1 MEDTMTE
8 REIEIKVQELLADM
22 TVEEKI
28 GQLLYINAPR
38 TFDWGSELEFI
49 EKYHAGSVANDP
61 GAAPS
66 NILQKRVMAASPHNI
81 PALLCAD
88 IICGYRTIFP
98 QPVAEA
104 CSFDVEMIEKD
115 AECSAKEAMAAGL
128 SMTYAPMMDIAR
140 DPRWGRISEGAGED
154 PYLGSI
160 VAAARVKGIKNAKGI
175 ASCAKHYIAYG
186 ACVGGRDY
194 DAALISE
201 VELRNTYLPPFKAAV
216 EAGVDTVM
224 PAFNETFGVPMHA
237 NKYLIEDVLRG
248 ELGFKGAVTTDY
260 NAIDELINHGVA
272 ADREE
277 ACLKGFKAGCDIDTG
292 SLIFQE
298 YLKKFYDEG
307 KITMEELDEHAARVL
322 RLKFKVGVF
331 DKHEYSEEY
340 EAQTFLCD
348 EFKAQ
353 AREAAAKSTVLL
365 KNKGNFFP
373 LSREEKV
380 LVVGQ
385 LADDQDAPLGWWR
398 ALGEAEDTTTLLTA
412 MREKSNNITHV
423 EGGKLLDGEDFDR
436 EVLLEAA
443 KNCDKIVAVVGEASY
458 ISGEAHTRGDI
469 TLPGT
474 QPAFIEFLST
484 LGKPLAMAVIA
495 GRPLVITKENAVC
508 DAVIYPWQF
517 GIMGQGVADV
527 MFGDVM
533 PEGKLCA
540 CLPYDMG
547 QIPIFYARVNTGRPY
562 KGEIVE
568 MSKKVSSYATDFTCH
583 YIDMPTEPLYTF
595 GHGLTYTTFDIGTPV
610 PTKTEWNI
618 GDEVEFD
625 VDVANTGE
633 RDGRLT
639 LQLYVR
645 DVAAEICRPVKE
657 LKLVKKVPLKA
668 GEKQTVRVSLPASA
682 FEYYHTDKKL
692 YADPGDFMIWAAED
706 AAHGEPCKIT
716 LK

>member
-1 MEDTMTE
+1 MTE
-8 REIEIKVQELLADM
+8 KVIELKVKELLADM

-38 TFDWGSELEFI
+38 TFDWGAELDFI
-49 EKYHAGSVANDP
+49 EQYHAGSVANMP
-61 GAAPS
+61 GAA
-66 NILQKRVMAASPHNI
+66 NGNTLQKRCMAASPHNI

-88 IICGYRTIFP
+88 IICGYRTVFP

-104 CSFDVEMIEKD
+104 CSFDVEMIEKNM
-115 AECSAKEAMAAGL
+115 ECVAKEAKAAGL

-160 VAAARVKGIKNAKGI
+160 VAAARVKGIAKGGI

-186 ACVGGRDY
+186 SCVGGRDY

-201 VELRNTYLPPFKAAV
+201 TELRNTYLPPFKAAV
-216 EAGVDTVM
+216 DAGVDTVM
-224 PAFNETFGVPMHA
+224 PAFNETFGIPMHA
-237 NKYLIEDVLRG
+237 HRYLIEDVLRG
-248 ELGFKGAVTTDY
+248 ELGFKGAITTDY

-272 ADREE
+272 ANREE

-298 YLKKFYDEG
+298 YLLKFYNEG
-307 KITMEELDEHAARVL
+307 KITMEELDEHAGRVL
-322 RLKFKVGVF
+322 ALKFKLGLF
-331 DKHEYSEEY
+331 EDHEYSEEI
-340 EAQTFLCD
+340 EAATLLCD

-353 AREAAAKSTVLL
+353 ARVAAAKSTVLL
-365 KNKGNFFP
+365 KNEASFFP
-373 LSREEKV
+373 LSREEKI

-385 LADDQDAPLGWWR
+385 LADDKDAPLGWWR
-398 ALGEAEDTTTLLTA
+398 GMGEAEDCTTLLTA
-412 MREKSNNITHV
+412 IKEKSANVTHLAGGNI
-423 EGGKLLDGEDFDR
+423 LDGEDFDR
-436 EVLLEAA
+436 EAIAEAA
-443 KNCDKIVAVVGEASY
+443 QNCDKIIAVVGEASY

-474 QPAFIEFLST
+474 QTAFIEYLST

-495 GRPLVITKENAVC
+495 GRPLVISKENALC
-508 DAVIYPWQF
+508 DAVLYPWQF

-540 CLPYDMG
+540 CLPYDVG
-547 QIPIFYARVNTGRPY
+547 QIPIYYGKVTTGRPY
-562 KGEIVE
+562 RGEVVE

-583 YIDMPTEPLYTF
+583 YIDMPNEPLYTF
-595 GHGLTYTTFDIGTPV
+595 GHGLTYTTFDVGSPKPVKTDWSIGET
-610 PTKTEWNI
+610 
-618 GDEVEFD
+618 VEFD
-625 VDVANTGE
+625 VDVANTGD

-639 LQLYVR
+639 LQLYIH
-645 DVAAEICRPVKE
+645 DIAAEICRPVKE
-657 LKLVKKVPLKA
+657 LKYVEKVSLKA
-668 GEKQTVRVSLPASA
+668 GEKKTIRVSLSPKA
-682 FEYYHTDKKL
+682 FEYYHYDKSL
-692 YADPGDFMIWAAED
+692 YADPGEFLVWAAED
-706 AAHGEPCKIT
+706 SAHGEPVKIT